1 MNISMEFSSIYL
13 AIPMFLALYILT
25 QHVLH
30 KLQKLPPCPFPNLP
44 IIGHLYLLKNPMH
57 KNLSKL
63 SKKHGPVLFLQF
75 GSRKVLIVASP
86 SAAEECLSKNDIIF
100 ANRPRLIAG
109 KHFGQNYTSLAWS
122 SYGDHWRNLRRIAS
136 TQLLSSYRVQT
147 LSVFRTDE
155 VHLMI
160 QHLIQKCK
168 NNDSYQKVD
177 MRSMLFEVTF
187 NSITRMLAGKRFCGE
202 RVVDS
207 EEATTFQEIV
217 GELVKVLAKSSKQ
230 EFLPFFRWFSLEG
243 IEKMCENAQRKRD
256 VFVQNWI
263 EGFRQMR
270 SNKIEANK
278 ENRERTMIEILLS
291 LQETDPEYYT
301 DEMIRGLMM
310 TLLTAA
316 SNTSADTMEWTMAH
330 FLNNPE
336 ILKKARAEINNVV
349 GQQHLIDE
357 SDISQLHYLKSTIME
372 TLRMHPAVPLLLPHE
387 SSKDCTI
394 GGFHVPRDTMLLVNV
409 WAIQNNEK
417 IWGDPEVFRPERFE
431 HMEMGKDNGNQ
442 FKCLPFGS
450 GRRGCP
456 GENLAMRMI
465 ALALGSLIQCFEWE
479 RIGDEKEDMSESGGF
494 TAPKARPLV
503 ANFRPRPTIVPLL
516 SQT

>member
-1 MNISMEFSSIYL
+1 MELSSIYL

-30 KLQKLPPCPFPNLP
+30 KLQNLPPCPFPILP

-63 SKKHGPVLFLQF
+63 SKTYGPVLFLQF
-75 GSRKVLIVASP
+75 GSRRVLIVASP

-100 ANRPRLIAG
+100 ANRPRLVAG
-109 KHFGQNYTSLAWS
+109 KYFGQNYASLAWS

-136 TQLLSSYRVQT
+136 TQLLSSYRVQA
-147 LSVFRTDE
+147 LSIFRTDE

-160 QHLIQKCK
+160 QHLFQKCK

-177 MRSMLFEVTF
+177 MKSLLFEVTF
-187 NSITRMLAGKRFCGE
+187 NSITRMLAGKRFYGE

-207 EEATTFQEIV
+207 EEATRFQEIV
-217 GELVKVLAKSSKQ
+217 GEQVKVLAKSSKQ

-243 IEKMCENAQRKRD
+243 IEKMCEDVQRKRD

-263 EGFRQMR
+263 EGFRKMR
-270 SNKIEANK
+270 SNRITTNK
-278 ENRERTMIEILLS
+278 ENKDRTTIEILLS

-301 DEMIRGLMM
+301 DEMIRGLML

-316 SNTSADTMEWTMAH
+316 SNTSADTMEWTMTH
-330 FLNNPE
+330 LLNNPE
-336 ILKKARAEINNVV
+336 ILKKARAEIDKII
-349 GQQHLIDE
+349 GQQRLIDE
-357 SDISQLHYLKSTIME
+357 SDVPQLHYLKLIIME
-372 TLRMHPAVPLLLPHE
+372 TLRMHPVVPLLLPHE
-387 SSKDCTI
+387 SSKDCTV
-394 GGFHVPRDTMLLVNV
+394 GGFHVPRGTMLLVNV
-409 WAIQNNEK
+409 WAIQNDEK
-417 IWGDPEVFRPERFE
+417 IWIDPEVFSPERFE
-431 HMEMGKDNGNQ
+431 DIEMGNDNGNQ
-442 FKCLPFGS
+442 FKWLPFGT

-465 ALALGSLIQCFEWE
+465 ALALGSLIHFFEWE
-479 RIGDEKEDMSESGGF
+479 RIGDEKEDMSELGGF

-503 ANFRPRPTIVPLL
+503 ANFRCRPTVVPLL